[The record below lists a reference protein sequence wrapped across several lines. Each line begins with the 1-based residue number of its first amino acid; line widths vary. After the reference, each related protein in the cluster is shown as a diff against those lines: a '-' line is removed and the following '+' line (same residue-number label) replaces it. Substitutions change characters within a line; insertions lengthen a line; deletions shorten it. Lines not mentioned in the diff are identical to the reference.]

1 MIDQQR
7 DELRKIQDD
16 YLKLHSVKRFASAVG
31 ESAPL
36 GMAGPSVSDVRTTLY
51 PDYRYAFELALH
63 NARRES

>member
-16 YLKLHSVKRFASAVG
+16 YLELHSVIRFAAAAG
-31 ESAPL
+31 ESTPL
-36 GMAGPSVSDVRTTLY
+36 WVAGPSVSDLRTTLY